1 MGEIYDDYWNTLL
14 PTFMD
19 RVSYVMKKNMTE
31 AVKGYGITS
40 AHVIYLIALKLQD
53 GQTIVELSRFLDLD
67 QTNTNRV
74 MRVLK
79 EKGYVTDDR
88 ESATSKKYH
97 YYITDM
103 GRAIA
108 EHAME
113 HFETTINSPFNSIS
127 IEEKMQLRNILLKII
142 SSLDPDYETYMQSK
156 YTNPF
161 YTYLGFLPPADT
173 PESKIALSRRVQKK

>member
-1 MGEIYDDYWNTLL
+1 MGKVYDEYWNTLL

-19 RVSYVMKKNMTE
+19 RVSYVMKKSMTE

-53 GQTIVELSRFLDLD
+53 GQTIVELSRFLDMD
-67 QTNTNRV
+67 NTNTNRV
-74 MRVLK
+74 MKVLK

-88 ESATSKKYH
+88 ASATSKKYH
-97 YYITDM
+97 YYLTDM
-103 GRAIA
+103 GNAIA

-113 HFETTINSPFNSIS
+113 HFEVTINTPFGALSL
-127 IEEKMQLRNILLKII
+127 EERLQLRNILLKII
-142 SSLDPDYETYMQSK
+142 SSLDPDFQSYMESK

-161 YTYLGFLPPADT
+161 YTYLGFLPPEGS
-173 PESKIALSRRVQKK
+173 PEAKIAMSKRAGKK